1 MNIGDPRIRR
11 CPNHHL
17 KDQTLAL
24 NMFFNHQRD
33 YENNSI
39 ASWESIRSS
48 HLCPIDHLV
57 VPFDGR
63 DHTREINLRIIFFVS
78 TFFQSQFI
86 RFPPLNVT
94 LQLKTTFWPGFTVM
108 LDITASS
115 ILGGPHVLTEIES
128 IWVTN
133 ERLRN
138 RHNLF
143 CGNMFDMI
151 CGTFYEQTLFPQ
163 LAKFLVTFILCYGMA
178 HEAIQKKCFICKDPL
193 NT

>member
-1 MNIGDPRIRR
+1 MRINIFISPPSHWSSRGTIWWLRPYTR
-11 CPNHHL
+11 
-17 KDQTLAL
+17 DQPK
-24 NMFFNHQRD
+24 
-33 YENNSI
+33 NN
-39 ASWESIRSS
+39 
-48 HLCPIDHLV
+48 
-57 VPFDGR
+57 
-63 DHTREINLRIIFFVS
+63 FFVS
-78 TFFQSQFI
+78 AFFQFI
-86 RFPPLNVT
+86 RFPFLNVT

-115 ILGGPHVLTEIES
+115 ILGGPHVLTEMDS

-138 RHNLF
+138 CGQNLF

-178 HEAIQKKCFICKDPL
+178 HEAIQKNYFVYKDPL

>member
-1 MNIGDPRIRR
+1 MDIGDPRIRR

-17 KDQTLAL
+17 KDQTLAS
-24 NMFFNHQRD
+24 NVFFNHQRD
-33 YENNSI
+33 YENTSI
-39 ASWESIRSS
+39 ASWESISSS

-63 DHTREINLRIIFFVS
+63 DHTREINLRIIFFIS
-78 TFFQSQFI
+78 IFSIFI
-86 RFPPLNVT
+86 YPSLNVT

-115 ILGGPHVLTEIES
+115 ILGGPHVLTEIDS

-138 RHNLF
+138 CGLNLF

-178 HEAIQKKCFICKDPL
+178 HEAIQKIFYL
-193 NT
+193 